1 MKKNI
6 KLPAPMLSQL
16 KEVNLGLDVNNIFG
30 VHAATSG
37 WVYSAIYASGGH
49 PEGNRYYQIGFVPT
63 AGTTV
68 MGSISLKFR

>member
-1 MKKNI
+1 MKFKG
-6 KLPAPMLSQL
+6 LL

-30 VHAATSG
+30 VHAAASG

-68 MGSISLKFR
+68 LGSISLKFR